1 MYDQMKIEALKNSD
15 IDLLK
20 QLQPETW
27 TDIRPYFYYYSAS
40 DYCQPLKI
48 IEHGKI
54 IGVGTNIQHQDSA
67 WLAHII
73 VHPDNRKRGLGGKM
87 ASALI
92 DDLDRKKISTIYLDA
107 TDMGYPV
114 YKRLGFEVETEYIH
128 MEGKHTDQ
136 YLSDANA
143 IIPYHVQF
151 KDELL
156 SLDRQISAEDR
167 IDVIEPH
174 LPFSL
179 VYVGDGKIQGA
190 YFPTLLDGFVLASNS
205 LAGTE
210 LMKIRMRNKFTARF
224 PSENRA
230 CTDFLIK
237 NGYKITGASKRMIF
251 GEKRDWNGNGIFHRI
266 SGGLG

>member
-1 MYDQMKIEALKNSD
+1 MRIQELRNAD

-40 DYCQPLKI
+40 DFCQPLKI
-48 IEHGKI
+48 SENGQI
-54 IGVGTNIQHQDSA
+54 IAVGTDIQHLDSA

-73 VHPDNRKRGLGGKM
+73 VHPEHRNKGLGKEI

-92 DDLDRKKISTIYLDA
+92 NSLDSKRFRTIYLDA

-114 YKRLGFEVETEYIH
+114 YKKLGFEPEAEYVH
-128 MEGKHTDQ
+128 LTGVHTDQ
-136 YLSDANA
+136 YLLDPAA
-143 IIPYHVQF
+143 IVPFHNQY

-156 SLDRQISAEDR
+156 ALDRRISAEDR
-167 IDVIEPH
+167 INVLEPH
-174 LPFSL
+174 LRFSL
-179 VYVGDGKIQGA
+179 VYVMEGHVQGA
-190 YFPTLLDGFVLASNS
+190 YFPSLLDGFVLANTA

-210 LMKIRMRNKFTARF
+210 LMKIRMRNKPAARF
-224 PSENRA
+224 PSDNQA
-230 CTDFLIK
+230 CIDFLVN
-237 NGYKITGASKRMIF
+237 NGYKITGSSKRMVL
-251 GEKRDWNGNGIFHRI
+251 GEKRDWNGKGIFHRI

>member
-1 MYDQMKIEALKNSD
+1 MNIETIINSD
-15 IDLLK
+15 IDQLK

-40 DYCQPLKI
+40 AFCQPLKI
-48 IEHGKI
+48 TEHGKI
-54 IGVGTNIQHQDSA
+54 IAVGTNIQHQNSA

-73 VHPDNRKRGLGGKM
+73 VHPENRNRGLGGEM

-92 DDLDRKKISTIYLDA
+92 ADLDSKKISTIYLDA

-128 MEGKHTDQ
+128 LEGKHTDQ
-136 YLSDANA
+136 YLSDANN
-143 IIPYHVQF
+143 IIPYHSEL

-156 SLDRQISAEDR
+156 LLDRQISAEDR
-167 IDVIEPH
+167 INVIEPH

-179 VYVGDGKIQGA
+179 VYVRDGKIQGA

-210 LMKIRMRNKFTARF
+210 LMKIRMRNKLTARF
-224 PSENRA
+224 PSENQV
-230 CTDFLIK
+230 CTDFLVK
-237 NGYKITGASKRMIF
+237 NGYKITGTSKRMIL
-251 GEKRDWNGNGIFHRI
+251 GEKRDWNGKGIFHRI